1 MFITKNSQGFSCAQ
15 FNLLNT
21 APFCFVFLLLVVFC
35 FSFQMHLV
43 WVPRQNANC
52 PFFDSFISYKK
63 HLSLICSHLIRALEI
78 FCKCCLLG
86 SVSLGMLSQFYRI
99 LKEKQGGLFST
110 FKCRTRGCVYN
121 LTLTAVLVTCWS
133 TIHDESSKPTASL
146 HVLNCFHALLDGV
159 SLISRWI
166 TVNLQTVLFLSLAS
180 FFFSVKFFAFTFF
193 FLVDFLNSGRELNWK
208 EICFLPSTLQPAAFL
223 SLAPIFG
230 HSSMSKFRMQGL
242 TFIPS

>member
-35 FSFQMHLV
+35 FSFQIHLV

-86 SVSLGMLSQFYRI
+86 SVSLRMLSQFYRI

-110 FKCRTRGCVYN
+110 FKCRTRGCLYN

-193 FLVDFLNSGRELNWK
+193 FW
-208 EICFLPSTLQPAAFL
+208 
-223 SLAPIFG
+223 
-230 HSSMSKFRMQGL
+230 
-242 TFIPS
+242 